1 MSFRIRRGR
10 GSFSLGPRGPR
21 ASYRLGC
28 LVPVALTSALLIAA
42 GCTGP
47 PGVPAVAPSAC
58 EAAVAAA
65 AAFDDNSDTIEQ
77 LDPALR
83 ACSSLAELK
92 AASVKYPSAF
102 DGVDPVIF
110 ATNRCASS
118 SAPAGAAI
126 CALVK

>member
-1 MSFRIRRGR
+1 VATALAIAF
-10 GSFSLGPRGPR
+10 
-21 ASYRLGC
+21 ATGC
-28 LVPVALTSALLIAA
+28 S
-42 GCTGP
+42 GP

-65 AAFDDNSDTIEQ
+65 AAFDDSSDTIEQ

-83 ACSSLAELK
+83 ACTSLAELK
-92 AASVKYPSAF
+92 AASDKYPSAF
-102 DGVDPVIF
+102 DGADPVIF
-110 ATNRCASS
+110 ATNRCSSS